1 MKANIAKLLYET
13 YCAAV
18 GGKAFN
24 GDPLPAWDEFVAD
37 EKKKLQSDA
46 WLKVAEVVPL
56 ALLGEGMFS
65 NRITAEKIKHLC
77 ESGMVITGIV
87 ATKLHC
93 PQEEGLVAIVDKGAV
108 RWLKKDE
115 AWDLMHNESG
125 FQLPVADWKLELEK
139 LSLAPGDIVLITIPK
154 DVPMTP
160 QVQASLAN
168 TFTNLVHDKG
178 VRVLLKNADIAVDVL
193 AELLTAD
200 DIAKLAARLEQ
211 KQLEAPVAP
220 VQSAE
225 PVPEK
230 LDVILNG
237 HPAKCDREVTYE
249 QIVVAAGYQP
259 DHIISV
265 TYYSKRNGDSQRSG
279 ILSPGKKVL
288 AEEGMIFNAVDTSN
302 A

>member
-87 ATKLHC
+87 ATKLNC
-93 PQEEGLVAIVDKGAV
+93 PHEEGLVAIVDKGAV

-115 AWDLMHNESG
+115 AWDLMHGEPDTSPQPSPHSASEAERG
-125 FQLPVADWKLELEK
+125 EGEATQIADWKLELEK
-139 LSLAPGDIVLITIPK
+139 LSLAPGDIVLVSIPK
-154 DVPMTP
+154 EVPLSRL
-160 QVQASLAN
+160 VKNSISK
-168 TFTNLVHDKG
+168 TFTNLVHGKG

-193 AELLTAD
+193 ADLLTAD
-200 DIAKLAARLEQ
+200 DLAKLAARLEQ
-211 KQLEAPVAP
+211 KKLEAPVAP
-220 VQSAE
+220 
-225 PVPEK
+225 
-230 LDVILNG
+230 
-237 HPAKCDREVTYE
+237 E
-249 QIVVAAGYQP
+249 QNP
-259 DHIISV
+259 
-265 TYYSKRNGDSQRSG
+265 T
-279 ILSPGKKVL
+279 
-288 AEEGMIFNAVDTSN
+288 T
-302 A
+302 